1 VISITSTQLDAW
13 LVAFL
18 WPFTRILGL
27 IAAAPVIGSPQF
39 PARAKVALAVLVS
52 IVITPG
58 LPPLPKIEPSS
69 WHGLF
74 LLAHELAIGLA
85 LGFLMR
91 LVFTAIELAAE
102 LIGLQMGLG
111 FAQFYDTQAAASM
124 PVLGR
129 FFGLAATLTFLAID
143 GHLLLFGVLA
153 ESFTTLPIGGS
164 ASGAFWQTVASKGG
178 YLLFAAL
185 SLALPVIAALLI
197 TNVAL
202 GILSRA
208 APQLNIF
215 AVGFP
220 VTLLVGFAAVL
231 FSITYLI
238 PVFEHLVRDT
248 VDMMLQLRPS

>member
-129 FFGLAATLTFLAID
+129 FFGLAATLTFLAIE

>member
-1 VISITSTQLDAW
+1 VISFTSAQLDAW

-18 WPFTRILGL
+18 WPFIRILGL

-39 PARAKVALAVLVS
+39 PARGKVALAALVS
-52 IVITPG
+52 IVITPA

-69 WHGLF
+69 WYGLF

-91 LVFTAIELAAE
+91 LVFTAVELAAE

-111 FAQFYDTQAAASM
+111 FAQFYDTQSAASM

-153 ESFTTLPIGGS
+153 ESFTTLPVGGG
-164 ASGAFWQTVASKGG
+164 ASGVFWQTLASKGG

-220 VTLLVGFAAVL
+220 ITLLVGFAAVL
-231 FSITYLI
+231 FSISYLV

-248 VDMMLQLRPS
+248 VDMMLQLRS

>member
-1 VISITSTQLDAW
+1 MISITSTQLDAW

-39 PARAKVALAVLVS
+39 PTRAKVALAVLVS
-52 IVITPG
+52 IVITPA
-58 LPPLPKIEPSS
+58 LPPMPKIEPSS

-85 LGFLMR
+85 LGFVMR
-91 LVFTAIELAAE
+91 LVFTSVEFAAE
-102 LIGLQMGLG
+102 SIGLQMGLG
-111 FAQFYDTQAAASM
+111 FAQFYDVQTAGSM

-153 ESFTTLPIGGS
+153 ESFTTLPVGGS
-164 ASGAFWQTVASKGG
+164 ATGAFWQTLASKGG

-220 VTLLVGFAAVL
+220 VTLLVGFGAVL
-231 FSITYLI
+231 FSITYLVPI
-238 PVFEHLVRDT
+238 FEHLVRDT
-248 VDMMLQLRPS
+248 VDMMLQLRS

>member
-1 VISITSTQLDAW
+1 MISVTSTQLDAW
-13 LVAFL
+13 LVAFI

-27 IAAAPVIGSPQF
+27 IAAAPVTGRAPF
-39 PARAKVALAVLVS
+39 PARGKVALAILIS
-52 IVITPG
+52 IVITPA
-58 LPPLPKIEPSS
+58 LPPLPKIDPSS

-74 LLAHELAIGLA
+74 LLAHELALGLA
-85 LGFLMR
+85 LGFVMR
-91 LVFTAIELAAE
+91 LVFTAVELAAD

-111 FAQFYDTQAAASM
+111 FAQFYDAQSAAPM

-129 FFGLAATLTFLAID
+129 FFGLAATLTFLAIN

-164 ASGAFWQTVASKGG
+164 ATGAFWQTLASKGG
-178 YLLFAAL
+178 HLVFAAL

-197 TNVAL
+197 TNIAL

-220 VTLLVGFAAVL
+220 VTLIVGFAAAL
-231 FSITYLI
+231 FSISYLL
-238 PVFEHLVRDT
+238 PVFEHLVLDT
-248 VDMMLQLRPS
+248 VEMMLQLRS

>member
-1 VISITSTQLDAW
+1 VISVTSTQLDAW
-13 LVAFL
+13 LVAFI

-27 IAAAPVIGSPQF
+27 VATAPVIGQPQF
-39 PARAKVALAVLVS
+39 PTRAKVALAVLVS
-52 IVITPG
+52 IVITPA

-69 WHGLF
+69 WYGLY

-91 LVFTAIELAAE
+91 LVFTAIEFAAE
-102 LIGLQMGLG
+102 LIGLQMGIG
-111 FAQFYDTQAAASM
+111 FAQFYDTLTATSS
-124 PVLGR
+124 PILGQ
-129 FFGLAATLTFLAID
+129 FFGLAATLTFLSID
-143 GHLLLFGVLA
+143 GHLLLFSVLT

-164 ASGAFWQTVASKGG
+164 ATGTFWQTLASKGG

-185 SLALPVIAALLI
+185 SLGLPVIAALMI
-197 TNVAL
+197 TNLAL
-202 GILSRA
+202 GILGRA

-220 VTLLVGFAAVL
+220 ITLLVGMGAVL
-231 FSITYLI
+231 FSIGYLL

-248 VDMMLQLRPS
+248 INMMLQLRPS

>member
-27 IAAAPVIGSPQF
+27 VAAAPVIGGPQF
-39 PARAKVALAVLVS
+39 PARGKVALAILIS
-52 IVITPG
+52 IVVAPAIPA
-58 LPPLPKIEPSS
+58 LPKIDPAS

-85 LGFLMR
+85 LGFLVR
-91 LVFTAIELAAE
+91 LTFTAVELAAD

-111 FAQFYDTQAAASM
+111 FAQWYDTQTAAAM
-124 PVLGR
+124 PVLSR
-129 FFGLAATLTFLAID
+129 FFGIAATLAFLAID
-143 GHLLLFGVLA
+143 GHLLLFAVLT
-153 ESFTTLPIGGS
+153 ETFTTLPVGGS
-164 ASGAFWQTVASKGG
+164 ATAAFWQTLASKGG
-178 YLLFAAL
+178 HLVFAAL
-185 SLALPVIAALLI
+185 SLALPVVAALLI
-197 TNVAL
+197 TNLAL

-220 VTLLVGFAAVL
+220 ITLLAGLAAAL
-231 FSITYLI
+231 FSVSYLL

-248 VDMMLQLRPS
+248 LEMMIRLRS

>member
-1 VISITSTQLDAW
+1 VISVTSTQLDAW

-27 IAAAPVIGSPQF
+27 IAAAPVTGRPQF
-39 PARAKVALAVLVS
+39 PTRVKVALAVLIS
-52 IVITPG
+52 IVIAPTIPAM
-58 LPPLPKIEPSS
+58 PKIDPAS
-69 WHGLF
+69 WHGL
-74 LLAHELAIGLA
+74 LVLAHELAIGVA

-91 LVFTAIELAAE
+91 LTFTAVELAAE

-111 FAQFYDTQAAASM
+111 FAQWYDTSTAASM
-124 PVLGR
+124 PVLSR

-143 GHLLLFGVLA
+143 GHLLLFAVLA

-164 ASGAFWQTVASKGG
+164 ATGALWQVLAAKGG
-178 YLLFAAL
+178 HLVFAAL

-197 TNVAL
+197 TNLAL
-202 GILSRA
+202 GVLSRA

-220 VTLLVGFAAVL
+220 LTLLAGLAATL
-231 FSITYLI
+231 FSVSYLL

-248 VDMMLQLRPS
+248 LEMMVRLRP